1 MPNRNLIASTEI
13 AELVPSKTRNLAPVN
28 ALEEPAIICGLSN
41 ATKSVAVDDTNRLPG
56 DC

>member
-13 AELVPSKTRNLAPVN
+13 AELVPSKTETLAPVN

-56 DC
+56 DR